1 MLYNDRMTGCDKW
14 NFKSSAYNGTNGI
27 ISYNFIYV
35 INLLYLDATY
45 YQTDVHQRLRYFNRT

>member
-1 MLYNDRMTGCDKW
+1 MLYNDRMTSCNKW
-14 NFKSSAYNGTNGI
+14 HFKSSAYIGTKGI

-45 YQTDVHQRLRYFNRT
+45 YQTDVHQGLRYFNKT